1 MSKTTNNNIAT
12 IDKNLASAFLDKKGN
27 FNAIQFDKD
36 GNENHKLVTNKAIA
50 ENSAMMCAISQIA
63 SMVDKAQCYHLAQ
76 IKDSVVKNF
85 GFKGVADY
93 CETNFRQAIGD
104 KTQVSRKRAVGKLF
118 VQMYINPDNTT
129 SYSYREGIPFDAT
142 ISVLDLA
149 KSLLKDENGEF
160 IDFKKVDLDNL
171 EEIEIAE
178 MVQRFVDEYIE
189 PESGESLIHL
199 SLPVSKVRDE
209 VKAIKG
215 IKTDAKTDAKTET
228 DETTDEKTKHET
240 TRLESVKACV
250 DRIANLLGDNERVA
264 DALATIIEVAEK
276 TYAGENVAE

>member
-1 MSKTTNNNIAT
+1 MSTKTNTNIAT
-12 IDKNLASAFLDKKGN
+12 IDKSLATAFLDKKGN

-129 SYSYREGIPFDAT
+129 SYSYRDGIPFDAT

-149 KSLLKDENGEF
+149 KSLLKDENGDF
-160 IDFKKVDLDNL
+160 IDFKKVDIDNL
-171 EEIEIAE
+171 EESEIADI
-178 MVQRFVDEYIE
+178 VARFVAEYIE
-189 PESGESLIHL
+189 TDVLHL

-228 DETTDEKTKHET
+228 DETNDEKTKHET

-250 DRIANLLGDNERVA
+250 DRIANLLGDNEKVA

-276 TYAGENVAE
+276 TYSAEKATE